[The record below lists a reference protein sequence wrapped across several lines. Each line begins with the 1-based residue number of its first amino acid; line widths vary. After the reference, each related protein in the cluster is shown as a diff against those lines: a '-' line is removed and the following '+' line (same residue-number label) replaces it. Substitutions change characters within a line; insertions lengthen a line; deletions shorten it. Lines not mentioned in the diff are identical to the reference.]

1 MFQGFTDRTF
11 EFFMAISFNNNR
23 EFFHDNHDWYMEA
36 IRQPLIE
43 LAADLSGTIEKID
56 DRLERRPERCVSRIN
71 RDIRFSR
78 DKSPYRDYMWIAFH
92 NPEEKHSRPGYWMD
106 ISLDHIG
113 FGMGFYEE
121 DKSIMDAHRQFLMN
135 HPEEF
140 KRIIASLNPADTL
153 SMDIRKRMK
162 VPEGIDEN
170 LQKWYSIKS
179 VGLSRE
185 LSTESPIVRSSAL
198 AEEIAKTYLGMK
210 PLYDYFANL
219 KPVLV

>member
-23 EFFHDNHDWYMEA
+23 EFFHDNHDWYVEA
-36 IRQPLIE
+36 IRQPLLD
-43 LAADLSGTIEKID
+43 LAADLSRTIELID

-78 DKSPYRDYMWIAFH
+78 DKSPYRDYMWIGFH

-106 ISLDHIG
+106 ISIDHIG

-121 DKSIMDAHRQFLMN
+121 DKSIMDAHRQFITN

-140 KRIIASLNPADTL
+140 RRIISSLNPSDTL
-153 SMDIRKRMK
+153 SVDIRKRMK

-170 LQKWYSIKS
+170 LRKWYAIKS

-185 LSTESPIVRSSAL
+185 LSTESPIVRSGAL
-198 AEEIAKTYLGMK
+198 ADEIARAYLGMK
-210 PLYDYFANL
+210 PLYDYFASL
-219 KPVLV
+219 KPVIV